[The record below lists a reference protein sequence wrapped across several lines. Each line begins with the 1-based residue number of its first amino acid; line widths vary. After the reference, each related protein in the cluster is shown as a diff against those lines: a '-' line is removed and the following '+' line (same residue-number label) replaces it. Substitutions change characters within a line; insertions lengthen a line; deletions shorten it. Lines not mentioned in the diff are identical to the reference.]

1 MPRSTSV
8 ARRSSAQATEL
19 LLPDLLMQLELHSP
33 LLLEMAKW
41 EAPSGGRDSLARLVP
56 AKLEA
61 LQQDPLAKA
70 MHLAP
75 AKRGMLLAI
84 RRRPEENPL
93 AKANRSSVKEDLDL
107 HQTEQR
113 LAVVHRPAPQAR
125 RQDLRLR
132 WAERFPVL
140 SARARQYS
148 KDPGPRA
155 SSPEIPGARKCN
167 RAARCGGRPTFA
179 RYRRRRNRRALA
191 GCGNKRSRSQRKRAR
206 RARPFPIA
214 ASDKYRCLPRRI
226 AD

>member
-1 MPRSTSV
+1 V
-8 ARRSSAQATEL
+8 ARRSSAQATAL
-19 LLPDLLMQLELHSP
+19 LLPDLLMRLEFHSP
-33 LLLEMAKW
+33 LLLPEMAKG
-41 EAPSGGRDSLARLVP
+41 EAPSGRDSLARLVK
-56 AKLEA
+56 AKLET
-61 LQQDPLAKA
+61 LQEDPLAKA

-84 RRRPEENPL
+84 RRL

-107 HQTEQR
+107 RQTEQR
-113 LAVVHRPAPQAR
+113 LALVRRSALRAR
-125 RQDLRLR
+125 LQDLPLR
-132 WAERFPVL
+132 WRERLPVA

-148 KDPGPRA
+148 KDPGPCA

-167 RAARCGGRPTFA
+167 RAARCGGRPISA

-191 GCGNKRSRSQRKRAR
+191 GCGNKCSRLQRKRAR

>member
-8 ARRSSAQATEL
+8 ARRSSALATAAL

-33 LLLEMAKW
+33 LLLLERAKR
-41 EAPSGGRDSLARLVP
+41 EAPSGRDWLARLAR
-56 AKLEA
+56 AKLET
-61 LQQDPLAKA
+61 LQEDPLAKA
-70 MHLAP
+70 IHLAP

-84 RRRPEENPL
+84 RRL

-107 HQTEQR
+107 RQTEQR
-113 LAVVHRPAPQAR
+113 LALVRRPAAR
-125 RQDLRLR
+125 ARLKDSRLR
-132 WAERFPVL
+132 RVERFPVP

-148 KDPGPRA
+148 KDPGPCA
-155 SSPEIPGARKCN
+155 SSPEIPVARKCN
-167 RAARCGGRPTFA
+167 RAARCGGRPIFA
-179 RYRRRRNRRALA
+179 QYRRRRNRRALA
-191 GCGNKRSRSQRKRAR
+191 GCGNKCSRSQRKRAR

>member
-1 MPRSTSV
+1 M
-8 ARRSSAQATEL
+8 ARRSSAQATTAL
-19 LLPDLLMQLELHSP
+19 LLPDLLMQLELHSL

-41 EAPSGGRDSLARLVP
+41 EAPSGRDSLARLAE

-70 MHLAP
+70 NL
-75 AKRGMLLAI
+75 
-84 RRRPEENPL
+84 
-93 AKANRSSVKEDLDL
+93 SSVKEDLDL
-107 HQTEQR
+107 RQTEQR
-113 LAVVHRPAPQAR
+113 LAPVRRPAPRAR
-125 RQDLRLR
+125 LQDLRLR
-132 WAERFPVL
+132 WAERFPVP

-148 KDPGPRA
+148 KDPGPCA

-167 RAARCGGRPTFA
+167 RAARCGGRPIFA

-191 GCGNKRSRSQRKRAR
+191 GCGNKCSRSQRKRAR